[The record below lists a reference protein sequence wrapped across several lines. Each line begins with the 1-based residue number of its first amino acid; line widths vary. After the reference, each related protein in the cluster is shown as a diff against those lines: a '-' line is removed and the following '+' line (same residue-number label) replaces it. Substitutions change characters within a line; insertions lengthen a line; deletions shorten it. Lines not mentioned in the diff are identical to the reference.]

1 MKKIF
6 FLSLCVLLL
15 IIEANISSAQ
25 TCEIFLNAGSSTVQ
39 AGLDVE
45 HKLDQGKLLTGLN
58 GTLVNDEG
66 RLRLIEGHLAI
77 GNDMLTTGLSGK
89 LGIKG
94 FAGSADRSFRD
105 SNIGGLGFMIGG
117 AYSLPKASFPIST
130 KVFADLSF
138 SPGPLCFTDLDRYF
152 DMKMGVD
159 FYLVENAAL
168 ELAYQHYS
176 LRMKNGPGDWS
187 RRDDF
192 LTIGVKLRF

>member
-6 FLSLCVLLL
+6 FLFLFMIPVV
-15 IIEANISSAQ
+15 IHADISSAQ
-25 TCEIFLNAGSSTVQ
+25 TCEVFLNAGSSTVQ

-45 HKLDQGKLLTGLN
+45 HRMDQGKLLTGLN

-94 FAGSADRSFRD
+94 FAGSADRGVRD
-105 SNIGGLGFMIGG
+105 SDISGLGFLIGG
-117 AYSLPKASFPIST
+117 VYSLPKGILPIST
-130 KVFADLSF
+130 KLFADLSF
-138 SPGPLCFTDLDRYF
+138 SPSPLCFTELDRYF
-152 DMKMGVD
+152 DMKTGVD

>member
-15 IIEANISSAQ
+15 LIEANISSAQ
-25 TCEIFLNAGSSTVQ
+25 TFEVFLNAGSSTVQ

-45 HKLDQGKLLTGLN
+45 HRMDQGKLLTGFS
-58 GTLVNDEG
+58 GTQVNNEG

-77 GNDMLTTGLSGK
+77 GNEMLVKGLSGK

-94 FAGSADRSFRD
+94 TIGKADRGLRD
-105 SNIGGLGFMIGG
+105 SDVSGLGFLIGG
-117 AYSLPKASFPIST
+117 AYSFPKANLPIST

-138 SPGPLCFTDLDRYF
+138 SPSPLCFTDLDRYF
-152 DMKMGVD
+152 DIKMGID

-168 ELAYQHYS
+168 ELAYEHYS

>member
-1 MKKIF
+1 MKKF
-6 FLSLCVLLL
+6 YFLFLCILIVL
-15 IIEANISSAQ
+15 INANISSAQ
-25 TCEIFLNAGSSTVQ
+25 TFEAFLNAGSSAVQ

-45 HKLDQGKLLTGLN
+45 HRLEQGKLLTGLS
-58 GTLVNDEG
+58 GTQVNDDG
-66 RLRLIEGHLAI
+66 RLRLLEGHLAI
-77 GNDMLTTGLSGK
+77 GNEMMVKGLSGK

-94 FAGSADRSFRD
+94 LAGSADRGLRD
-105 SNIGGLGFMIGG
+105 SDVSGLGFLIGCV
-117 AYSLPKASFPIST
+117 YSLPKGNLPIST
-130 KVFADLSF
+130 KLFADLSF
-138 SPGPLCFTDLDRYF
+138 SPSPLCFTDLDRYF
-152 DMKMGVD
+152 DMKTGID